1 MEALYASNA
10 NTNTKYK
17 DKWKNKD
24 KSEVN
29 WKSKIN
35 TEKRVRFKVKGG
47 KVEDG
52 WRPQMH
58 EMQIQ
63 SKIQNKKDGLFW
75 FGIKLHKKIS
85 FPVG

>member
-1 MEALYASNA
+1 MENQWRPYLYASNA

-63 SKIQNKKDGLFW
+63 SKIQNKKTAFSG
-75 FGIKLHKKIS
+75 S
-85 FPVG
+85 E